1 MALSTIAVIADTS
14 SSSPKPLPAVPKPID
29 VIKLPPPVHTIQPVK
44 QLPGK
49 KELIKIENGFEP
61 DKPAIELPAGVH
73 KPKPNREDEVNK
85 EPAGVDHQEPP
96 VSKKPD
102 ISKDNIPQDRPPEG
116 KSHENR
122 LELPRD
128 DDSDMDMD
136 RHVVD
141 NKVDKKKAHEVDTHD
156 KVQKADKLDSEIVA
170 TEEVKLPDKLQEP
183 RDTLK
188 TTEAVVNEENIH
200 QKLQI
205 DLSKL
210 NERVEQLEEENKD
223 LKVRQEVMERI
234 QIDEVIKE
242 VKEDLD
248 LKEQEEKQQK
258 HVQDGGVKLSQ
269 VDDVPQ
275 GLERPKRADADM
287 DLEENLGRELHIEQ
301 QPDIQD
307 EVAAMKDGERDRDV
321 EMEDREHGVED
332 GQRAVV
338 AKDEDNDVEKLMQV
352 KQEGIGDSEGNIKF
366 ENTAEQEIPLEEE
379 QRPVEDAVPADD
391 HEEEVKRYKVRDLKV
406 ANVNEEADIDTKKQV
421 PAAAEDL

>member
-1 MALSTIAVIADTS
+1 
-14 SSSPKPLPAVPKPID
+14 
-29 VIKLPPPVHTIQPVK
+29 
-44 QLPGK
+44 
-49 KELIKIENGFEP
+49 
-61 DKPAIELPAGVH
+61 
-73 KPKPNREDEVNK
+73 
-85 EPAGVDHQEPP
+85 
-96 VSKKPD
+96 
-102 ISKDNIPQDRPPEG
+102 
-116 KSHENR
+116 
-122 LELPRD
+122 
-128 DDSDMDMD
+128 
-136 RHVVD
+136 
-141 NKVDKKKAHEVDTHD
+141 
-156 KVQKADKLDSEIVA
+156 
-170 TEEVKLPDKLQEP
+170 
-183 RDTLK
+183 
-188 TTEAVVNEENIH
+188 
-200 QKLQI
+200 
-205 DLSKL
+205 
-210 NERVEQLEEENKD
+210 
-223 LKVRQEVMERI
+223 MERI